1 MDFVFFL
8 FAPFAHGTN
17 LGFLLYL
24 SFYKFFFLATFVGCP
39 CLHRV
44 NLLIISAVR
53 RFQWVVDSPYTHV
66 HTIINL
72 KGTANFVKKQIC
84 RNKKSNEMRK
94 NIPAGCH
101 FANRVFQ
108 YTTTQAI
115 ISGKAFFVDG
125 KHFLVGK
132 MPRYI

>member
-53 RFQWVVDSPYTHV
+53 YFLWVVDKPE
-66 HTIINL
+66 
-72 KGTANFVKKQIC
+72 K
-84 RNKKSNEMRK
+84 
-94 NIPAGCH
+94 
-101 FANRVFQ
+101 
-108 YTTTQAI
+108 
-115 ISGKAFFVDG
+115 
-125 KHFLVGK
+125 
-132 MPRYI
+132 